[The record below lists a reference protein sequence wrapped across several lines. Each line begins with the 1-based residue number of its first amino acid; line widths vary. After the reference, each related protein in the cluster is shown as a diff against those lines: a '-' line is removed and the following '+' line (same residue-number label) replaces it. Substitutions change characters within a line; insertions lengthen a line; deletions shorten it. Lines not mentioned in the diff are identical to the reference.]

1 MTASSR
7 DLRET
12 LARLRKDIEDLA
24 ATLGQSELSSRIRK
38 TVETEV
44 ESLSERLSEIHE
56 ELDPIHQ
63 PNAVFDPS
71 SPKTIGRFIS
81 IAMIAQEMVP
91 LADVEPFYGSGIYAI
106 YYKGGYSLYEPLAG
120 TETPIY
126 VGKADP
132 ATSIAEDP
140 REQECRLAR
149 RLGDHRKN
157 ITRAESTL
165 DINDFYCRWL
175 VVSSGWESAAEAYMI
190 NLFKPIWNKEIK
202 VIVGFGKHGDSAETR
217 SNRRSPWDTLHPARA
232 WAMDATLEDRKSI
245 EQIQEE
251 IARHFELHPAFLDRS
266 AILEGFF
273 DELRQL
279 KEVYSNQSS
288 SRAHW

>member
-7 DLRET
+7 DLTET
-12 LARLRKDIEDLA
+12 LARLRKDIEELA
-24 ATLGQSELSSRIRK
+24 VSLGQSELSSRIRK

-63 PNAVFDPS
+63 PTAVFDPS

-91 LADVEPFYGSGIYAI
+91 LANVEQFYGSGIYAI
-106 YYKGGYSLYEPLAG
+106 YYKGCFSLYEPLAG
-120 TETPIY
+120 AETPIY
-126 VGKADP
+126 LGKADP

-217 SNRRSPWDTLHPARA
+217 SNRRSPWDTLHPART

-251 IARHFELHPAFLDRS
+251 VAKHFELHPVFSDRS

-273 DELRQL
+273 NELRQL
-279 KEVYSNQSS
+279 KGI
-288 SRAHW
+288 